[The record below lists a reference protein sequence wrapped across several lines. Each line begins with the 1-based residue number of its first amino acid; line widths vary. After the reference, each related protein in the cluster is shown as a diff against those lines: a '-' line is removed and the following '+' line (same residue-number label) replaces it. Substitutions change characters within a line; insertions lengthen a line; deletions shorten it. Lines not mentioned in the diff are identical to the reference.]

1 MQQEQQVNILDVIT
15 EMRSVQHQSKR
26 FMERLTEDAPL
37 SPNHV
42 MLLMDLKLSGSMRIT
57 EISERFSVTAGAA
70 TSMCDKLEEQQLV
83 YRIRHK
89 VDRRVVQVALTAEG
103 EKVVDDIFA
112 ALPQEKL
119 QAMLDVFKQ
128 IHSLMAT
135 IID

>member
-1 MQQEQQVNILDVIT
+1 MQQKQQVNILDVIT
-15 EMRSVQHQSKR
+15 EMRAVQHQSKR
-26 FMERLTEDAPL
+26 FMERLTKDAPL

-83 YRIRHK
+83 YRVRHK

-128 IHSLMAT
+128 IHTLMAT

>member
-1 MQQEQQVNILDVIT
+1 MQQKQQVNILDVIT
-15 EMRSVQHQSKR
+15 EMRSVQHHSKR

-70 TSMCDKLEEQQLV
+70 TAMCDKLEEQQLV

-128 IHSLMAT
+128 IHTLMST
-135 IID
+135 LID

>member
-112 ALPQEKL
+112 ALSQEKL